1 MEYELRLTARV
12 ELPTVAAVGSF
23 LKAVEACGLAI
34 HDVNV
39 YPATRFEGN
48 NAAMGTALGA
58 VAQTQQLQPDAANE
72 QTDKPQRGRRAKD
85 TTAPLAAS
93 PSPAPEA
100 SAPAAAGEPS
110 GVTAAPAPVASTPA
124 PSASPVEVAAPA
136 QAPAAQQEAPAGNV
150 GGAAT
155 DAQSTSTAPSAPSA
169 SPSSSEKVTGEMIRK
184 LLTDKVTKN
193 PAIRTTVNTLIQKYG
208 KSVISI
214 TEQDK
219 LDGLYAEAQAL

>member
-58 VAQTQQLQPDAANE
+58 VAQTQQSQPDAANE
-72 QTDKPQRGRRAKD
+72 QTDKPQRGRKAKD

-124 PSASPVEVAAPA
+124 PSASSEPSTPPA
-136 QAPAAQQEAPAGNV
+136 AAQQEAPAGNV